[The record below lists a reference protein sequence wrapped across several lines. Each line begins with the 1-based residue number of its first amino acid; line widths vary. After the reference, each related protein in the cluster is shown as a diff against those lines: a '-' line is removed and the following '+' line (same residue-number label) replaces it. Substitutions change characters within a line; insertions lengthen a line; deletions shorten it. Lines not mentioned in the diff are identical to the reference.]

1 MWTPGLPYNM
11 QPQEPDP
18 PPGVPQQGA
27 WQVTG
32 FAGGI
37 GWGEL
42 VMVGTVTSLSRS
54 PIIPTP
60 CPFLSPEK
68 TSFLKFPK
76 EQTRTSLSP
85 ALKPLGTSLMPSC
98 QEAKQTSWRP
108 YPQAQWE
115 GGGTAKGP
123 QNGPFPRS
131 GAQFPRL

>member
-1 MWTPGLPYNM
+1 MDSRPPLQCAASGAR
-11 QPQEPDP
+11 P

-42 VMVGTVTSLSRS
+42 VVGTVTSLSVPHHTNSLPFSFSRENQFS
-54 PIIPTP
+54 EISKGANQDLII
-60 CPFLSPEK
+60 
-68 TSFLKFPK
+68 
-76 EQTRTSLSP
+76 
-85 ALKPLGTSLMPSC
+85 SC
-98 QEAKQTSWRP
+98 
-108 YPQAQWE
+108 PQAPGHLPHAQLPGSKANQLE
-115 GGGTAKGP
+115 ALPTGPAGRGGTAKGP